1 MSKQKEILILSP
13 FELPDMQLAKGT
25 LKAAAF
31 PVLHLGRN
39 AHAAKEILENFAQ
52 STTHGFG
59 VCVCDEEI
67 GRLDFPENVK
77 KIILPFGLN
86 LKNESHAERLVQ
98 VLSVEEAQAAINAKA
113 AAIVIKGSEGAGRVA
128 QESSFIL
135 FQRVR
140 ELCFEHGVKIYIQ
153 GGAGVHSSAAYLAL
167 GADGVI
173 FDSQVALFPECGAD
187 KELKARLGKLS
198 GNETVLFGDFRAW
211 QPPGASKIS
220 EDSSFAE
227 ILPHLGG
234 TGQEHVIPLGQ
245 DVMLAAGFAKRYATL
260 KSLVFAVR
268 EAAYGHLRQAKHRPA
283 VRAESDLAGK
293 LGIRYP
299 IAQGPMA
306 RVSDTP
312 AFLRRV
318 SEEGAMPFLA
328 LGLTSGD
335 LAQKALADASAVMAG
350 LPWGVGIL
358 GFAYPQLVE
367 EQIQKITALSPK
379 PRAVVIAGG
388 HPSQAKKF
396 EKAGIH
402 ALLHVPSA
410 ALLENYLKE
419 GARGFIFEGRESGG
433 HVGPLPSTL
442 LWEKQL
448 EVLLGFDT
456 KPELTVFFAGGIHD
470 ACSSAFVS
478 VMAAPLAASGAKV
491 GVLMGTAYLC
501 AEEAVQT
508 GAITEQFQEQAIRAD
523 RTVLL
528 ESSPGQ
534 ETRAIPTPYTAHF
547 QREKEKIKAQALEP
561 LAMRA
566 ALEEMNLGRARI
578 AAKGLERLAD
588 GQDDDDVVAVPVDE
602 QLQRG
607 LFMTGQNIAIIRRKL
622 TMKGLHEDVC
632 DGAAAM
638 IAKLDSAWQEDFKPL
653 NDRDGIAIIG
663 MAGIF
668 PDADNLEEYWRNMV
682 MGRNSV
688 QEVPEC
694 RWNTDLFYGSNSKEG
709 DYTVS
714 KWGAFL
720 SGTEFDP
727 LEFGIAPQSVS
738 SIEPVQLL
746 SLLAARRALQDAGID
761 NLAKADLDNTSVIFG
776 TQAAGDLSS
785 AYGLRLGFKMSF
797 GEVPEPL
804 EGDLPKLTEDS
815 FPGML
820 SNVVAG
826 RIANRL
832 NCGGRNYSVDAACAS
847 SLASL
852 DLACQELWNERS
864 DMVIMGGADL
874 HNSIFDYMMF
884 ASCHAL
890 SKTGRCATFDA
901 EADGITLGEGVGV
914 VVLKRLEDAER
925 DGNRIYAV
933 IRGVSG
939 SSDGRSLGLTAPNRK
954 GQEKALRRA
963 YADAG
968 ILPSEV
974 GMVEAHG
981 TGTVAGDKNELA
993 ALSDVFLGAGALP
1006 GQTYIGSAKTLI
1018 GHTKCA
1024 AGVASLI
1031 KTALAI
1037 HHGILPP
1044 TLNLKKPIT
1053 ASSDNSPFVF
1063 NVGQASLW
1071 NSPKRIAG
1079 ISGFG
1084 FGGTNFHAVLE
1095 NHDAPAPIGSV
1106 LSSWPCE
1113 MFVFRGDTLEQ
1124 AKEWMRKTV
1133 NVLEANLR
1141 LSLKDVA
1148 KSLAMDCGSQPVQ
1161 ASIIAASREELLQS
1175 LECALSGKQSRN
1187 VLLREEKEGR
1197 VAFLFPGQGSQRV
1210 NMARELFVLFPSM
1223 RGLLERNPAYAR
1235 RLFPETAFTDEAIN
1249 AQRSAITDTRNA
1261 QPLLG
1266 IVDLAIADLLADLGV
1281 VPDMAAGHSYGELA
1295 ALCYAGAFA
1304 RQDLPEISKL
1314 RAESIFNAMPQD
1326 KGVMAAVMMPAD
1338 ELAEL
1343 LEPESEV
1350 WAVNYNSPEQTV
1362 VGGTTDAMAAFM
1374 EKLRSQKIAFK
1385 KLDVACAFHTPLLAK
1400 AGELFSEALAGR
1412 AFAAPAIPVL
1422 SNTTTEPYPETDAQI
1437 REMLC
1442 RQLGSPVLFRQG
1454 LERMYEKGAR
1464 IFIETGPG
1472 GAMSGLAT
1480 ATLGKDIVTI
1490 QTERNGPEGL
1500 RDFLMALARYLSTG
1514 RALRLE
1520 KLFEG
1525 RNARPIDF
1533 DAPETLK
1540 RSKTAWLLDGTGAI
1554 SPEQLRKSGEKRPP
1568 AKPLISFE
1576 ELKMAQLA
1584 KHGIANGP
1592 DSAASREKIVLA
1604 YLDNMKAMI
1613 DDQRDVMLGYMG
1625 HAAYPRMAAAPRQIE
1640 YVSAAP
1646 EEAWK
1651 PEEEEPSTAEAA
1663 PPAESAENAAIP
1675 HITDLSSED
1684 VKNILLDVVSDKT
1697 GYPINMLDMDMDLE
1711 ADLSIDSIK
1720 RLEIISALGERM
1732 VFPSMEDMSGL
1743 EQIAAIKSLNG
1754 LVAWIEEQAQAV
1766 RGEKGDTATQD
1777 APAKEAPAD
1786 EKEELSFYDAMI
1798 QEQQA
1803 LSGTAD
1809 AEPLEEPYGI
1819 ARIRVRTEEYPLD
1832 ESNTVSLTGM
1842 RFAITDDGLIADELK
1857 ARLEKLGAE
1866 AQIVRRGAEGFYGLS
1881 EADGTVILNLGEADG
1896 IVVLNLGIS
1905 PSACTIQDLF
1915 QMVKEAEP
1923 EKLRRVIVLDD
1934 APGMAGAQLKEGD
1947 YSGLS
1952 ALQGFPG
1959 FIKTLCIEYPEMAAK
1974 VVSSMTPFAREKI
1987 LDLAVAEIVDGGDVP
2002 EILYEMDR
2010 RMRFAVSVE
2019 DTGGENATEET
2030 SAILDKDAV
2039 VVALGGAQGISPD
2052 LLASL
2057 AKESRCRFVLAGRT
2071 IFNHEVADKYAALG
2085 LKTKDD
2091 IRKHL
2096 IQSGEASNPKET
2108 EVLVQMIFKIL
2119 GIQEALERIEAAGG
2133 TAEYHAVDVSDKDAL
2148 RAFMREVSARYGRVD
2163 AISHAA
2169 GILEDKL
2176 FRDKSWDSFARTYYT
2191 KINPL
2196 EVIFSEP
2203 LPGLKRL
2210 VLFSSIA
2217 AAVGNRG
2224 QCDYASANSVFDTAS
2239 YILSANA
2246 APVKSISI
2254 GWGPWKGAGMVSDAL
2269 EREFMKRGISLLR
2282 MEDGAPFFANEVIR
2296 GNDANI
2302 LAIAGDKDKISA
2314 YLAAA

>member
-13 FELPDMQLAKGT
+13 FELPDIRLAKGT
-25 LKAAAF
+25 LKAGAF
-31 PVLHLGRN
+31 PVLHLGRDVN
-39 AHAAKEILENFAQ
+39 VAKRNLENFAKG
-52 STTHGFG
+52 TNYDFG
-59 VCVCDEEI
+59 ICICNEEI

-86 LKNESHAERLVQ
+86 IRNKNHAECLVQ
-98 VLSVEEAQAAINAKA
+98 TLSMEEALAAINAKA
-113 AAIVIKGSEGAGRVA
+113 SAIVIKGSEGAGRVG

-135 FQRVR
+135 FQRLR
-140 ELCFEHGVKIYIQ
+140 ELCFERGVKMYIQ
-153 GGAGVHSSAAYLAL
+153 GGAGVHSSAAYFAL

-187 KELKARLGKLS
+187 KELKARLSKLS
-198 GNETVLFGDFRAW
+198 GSETVVFEDFRAW

-220 EDSSFAE
+220 EDSKFAK
-227 ILPHLGG
+227 ILPYLGG
-234 TGQEHVIPLGQ
+234 TEPMNVIPLGQ

-268 EAAYGHLRQAKHRPA
+268 EAACGHLRQARHQPA
-283 VRAESDLAGK
+283 VRAGSELAEK

-318 SEEGAMPFLA
+318 SEEGAIPFFA
-328 LGLTSGD
+328 LGLTGGD
-335 LAQKALADASAVMAG
+335 LAQKVLAEASAAMAG

-367 EQIQKITALSPK
+367 GQIQKIIALSPK
-379 PRAVVIAGG
+379 PQAVVIAGG

-402 ALLHVPSA
+402 ALLHVPSPS
-410 ALLENYLKE
+410 LLESYLKE

-433 HVGPLPSTL
+433 HVGPLPSAL
-442 LWEKQL
+442 LWEKQI
-448 EVLLGFDT
+448 EVLLGFDN
-456 KPELTVFFAGGIHD
+456 KPDLTVFFAGGIHD

-501 AEEAVQT
+501 SEEAVQT

-528 ESSPGQ
+528 ESGPGQ
-534 ETRAIPTPYTAHF
+534 ETRAIPTPYTGHF
-547 QREKEKIKAQALEP
+547 QREKEKIKAQGLEP

-578 AAKGLERLAD
+578 ASKGLERRAD
-588 GQDDDDVVAVPVDE
+588 GRDDDDVIAVPVDG

-607 LFMTGQNIAIIRRKL
+607 LFMTGQNIAIIRRRL

-638 IAKLDSAWQEDFKPL
+638 IGSLDSEWREDFKPG
-653 NDRDGIAIIG
+653 NARDGIAIIG

-668 PDADNLEEYWRNMV
+668 PDAGNLEEYWRNIV
-682 MGRNSV
+682 MGHNSV
-688 QEVPEC
+688 REVPEF
-694 RWNTDLFYGSNSKEG
+694 RWSADLFYSPDAKEG

-720 SGTEFDP
+720 SATEFDP

-746 SLLAARRALQDAGID
+746 SLLAAKRALQDAGFD

-797 GEVPEPL
+797 GEMPESL

-890 SKTGRCATFDA
+890 SKTGQCATFDS

-925 DGNRIYAV
+925 DGNKIYAV

-963 YADAG
+963 YGDAG

-981 TGTVAGDKNELA
+981 TGTVVGDRNELA

-1006 GQTYIGSAKTLI
+1006 GQTYIGSTKTLI

-1037 HHGILPP
+1037 HHGVLPP

-1053 ASSDNSPFVF
+1053 ASLGNSPFVF
-1063 NVGQASLW
+1063 NVGQAGLW

-1084 FGGTNFHAVLE
+1084 FGGANFHAVLE
-1095 NHDAPAPIGSV
+1095 NHDARVPDEPV

-1113 MFVFRGDTLEQ
+1113 IFVFRGDDLEQ
-1124 AKEWMRKTV
+1124 AQEWMRKTIR
-1133 NVLEANLR
+1133 VLETNAR
-1141 LSLKDVA
+1141 IPLKDIA
-1148 KSLAMDCGSQPVQ
+1148 RSLALDSGTQPVQ
-1161 ASIIAASREELLQS
+1161 ASVVAASHEELLQS
-1175 LECALSGKQSRN
+1175 LGSALCGKQDRN
-1187 VLLREEKEGR
+1187 VLRREEKEGR

-1210 NMARELFVLFPSM
+1210 NMARDLFVLFPAM
-1223 RGLLERNPAYAR
+1223 RGLLEQNPGYTR
-1235 RLFPETAFTDEAIN
+1235 ILFPETVFTDEAKN
-1249 AQRSAITDTRNA
+1249 AQRSAMTDTRNA

-1266 IVDLAIADLLADLGV
+1266 IVDLAIADLLSDLGV
-1281 VPDMAAGHSYGELA
+1281 APDMAAGHSYGELA

-1304 RQDLPEISKL
+1304 RGDLPEISRL
-1314 RAESIFNAMPQD
+1314 RAESIFNAMPKD
-1326 KGVMAAVMMPAD
+1326 KGAMAAVMMPAS
-1338 ELAEL
+1338 ELAGL
-1343 LEPESEV
+1343 LESEREV
-1350 WAVNYNSPEQTV
+1350 WAVNYNSPGQTV
-1362 VGGTTDAMAAFM
+1362 VGGTTDAMSAFM

-1400 AGELFSEALAGR
+1400 SGELFSEALAGK

-1422 SNTTTEPYPETDAQI
+1422 SNTTAEPYPETDAQI

-1442 RQLGSPVLFRQG
+1442 RQLGSPVRFSHG
-1454 LERMYEKGAR
+1454 LERMYAEGAR

-1472 GAMSGLAT
+1472 SAMTGLAA

-1490 QTERNGPEGL
+1490 QTERNGPGGL

-1514 RALRLE
+1514 RELRLE
-1520 KLFEG
+1520 KLFKG
-1525 RNARPIDF
+1525 RNACQINF

-1540 RSKTAWLLDGTGAI
+1540 RSETAWLLDGKGAI
-1554 SPEQLRKSGEKRPP
+1554 SPEQLRKNGETRQP

-1576 ELKMAQLA
+1576 ELKMDQLA
-1584 KHGIANGP
+1584 KHGIAR
-1592 DSAASREKIVLA
+1592 DTDDAASREKIILA

-1625 HAAYPRMAAAPRQIE
+1625 HAAYPRVAAPPRQIE
-1640 YVSAAP
+1640 YVSAAQ
-1646 EEAWK
+1646 EGVWK
-1651 PEEEEPSTAEAA
+1651 PEEEPVAAETAPS
-1663 PPAESAENAAIP
+1663 AESVENAAIP
-1675 HITDLSSED
+1675 NIADLSPED
-1684 VKNILLDVVSDKT
+1684 VKKILLDVVSDKT
-1697 GYPINMLDMDMDLE
+1697 GYPISMLDMDMDLE

-1720 RLEIISALGERM
+1720 RLEIVSALGECM
-1732 VFPSMEDMSGL
+1732 TFPSLDDMAGL

-1754 LVAWIEEQAQAV
+1754 LVAWINELAQTI
-1766 RGEKGDTATQD
+1766 REKGDAAAGDAAAQD
-1777 APAKEAPAD
+1777 ASVKEAPAQ
-1786 EKEELSFYDAMI
+1786 EKAELSFFEAMV

-1803 LSGTAD
+1803 V
-1809 AEPLEEPYGI
+1809 EEPEAPCGI
-1819 ARIRVRTEEYPLD
+1819 ARIKVRVEECPLD
-1832 ESNTVSLTGM
+1832 EGNTVSLEGM
-1842 RFAITDDGLIADELK
+1842 RFAITDDGAVAGELK

-1866 AQIVRRGAEGFYGLS
+1866 AQIVRRGEDGSFGLS
-1881 EADGTVILNLGEADG
+1881 EANGLILLNLG
-1896 IVVLNLGIS
+1896 LS
-1905 PSACTIQDLF
+1905 PSGCAIQDLF
-1915 QMVKEAEP
+1915 QMVKEVEP

-1934 APGMAGAQLKEGD
+1934 APGRAGALVKEGN
-1947 YSGLS
+1947 YSGLA

-1974 VVSSMTPFAREKI
+1974 VVSGMTPFAQETF
-1987 LDLAVAEIVDGGDVP
+1987 LDLAVAEIVDGGDTP
-2002 EILYEMDR
+2002 EILYEMGQR
-2010 RMRFAVSVE
+2010 KRFAVSVE
-2019 DTGGENATEET
+2019 DTEGESAEKET
-2030 SAILDKDAV
+2030 ASILDKDAV
-2039 VVALGGAQGISPD
+2039 IVALGGAQGISPE

-2057 AKESRCRFVLAGRT
+2057 AKESRCCFVLAGRT
-2071 IFNHEVADKYAALG
+2071 VFDYEIAAKYTALG

-2091 IRKHL
+2091 IRKYL
-2096 IQSGEASNPKET
+2096 IRSGETSNPKET
-2108 EVLVQMIFKIL
+2108 EILVQTIFKNI
-2119 GIQEALERIEAAGG
+2119 GIQEAVEKIEAAGG

-2148 RAFMREVSARYGRVD
+2148 RTFMQEVKAKHGRVD

-2176 FRDKSWDSFARTYYT
+2176 FRDKAWDSFARTYYT
-2191 KINPL
+2191 KITPL
-2196 EVIFSEP
+2196 EVIFSEL
-2203 LPGLKRL
+2203 LPGLKQL

-2239 YILSANA
+2239 YILSANSSQ
-2246 APVKSISI
+2246 VKSVSI

-2282 MEDGAPFFANEVIR
+2282 MEEGAPFFANEVIR
-2296 GNDANI
+2296 GRDANI
-2302 LAIAGDKDKISA
+2302 LAIAGDKEKISA
-2314 YLAAA
+2314 YLTAA